1 MEFTNN
7 KAIYVQIMDLICEKV
22 LKGTWLEGDKIP
34 SVRQLAVEL
43 EVNPNTVARSY
54 SSLQD
59 DGVIFNKR
67 GIGYFISEEATKM
80 VQQGEKSSFMKNDV
94 PNFFKKIQLLGVSW
108 NELTELY
115 KEYDQNK

>member
-7 KAIYVQIMDLICEKV
+7 KAIYLQIMDLLCEKV
-22 LKGTWLEGDKIP
+22 LKGTWEGGDKIP

-59 DGVIFNKR
+59 DGVIYNKR
-67 GIGYFISEEATKM
+67 GIGYFISEDATHLVKK
-80 VQQGEKSSFMKNDV
+80 VSKQEFMKQDA
-94 PNFFKKIQLLGVSW
+94 PNFFKKINLLGISW
-108 NELTELY
+108 EELTQIY
-115 KEYDQNK
+115 QDQFNK

>member
-7 KAIYVQIMDLICEKV
+7 KAIYLQIMDLISEKV
-22 LKGTWLEGDKIP
+22 LKGTWGEGEKIP

-59 DGVIFNKR
+59 DGIIFNKR
-67 GIGYFISEEATKM
+67 GIGYFISEEASKL
-80 VQQGEKSSFMKNDV
+80 VQSVEKATFMKNDV

-108 NELTELY
+108 DELSDMY
-115 KEYDQNK
+115 QNYHQ